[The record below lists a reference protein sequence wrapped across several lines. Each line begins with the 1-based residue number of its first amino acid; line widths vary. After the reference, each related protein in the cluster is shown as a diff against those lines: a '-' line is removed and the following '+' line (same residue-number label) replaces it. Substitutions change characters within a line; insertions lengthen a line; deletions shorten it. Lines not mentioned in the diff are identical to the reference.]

1 MDKDIQSIMN
11 SKDFDKFRNLSR
23 ADLEFLRMIFALHL
37 FRYSEND
44 DKRVFSIVKMC
55 SMEDYSFLSYLA
67 NMEYDI
73 QVKRSSS
80 KIDYDKANRN
90 VCRECNMDKCTKS
103 LMMDFFMV
111 FKDGFE
117 KIVKQNM
124 LDTSKEEANE
134 EKAIVEKEQL
144 IKVRK
149 LKDFEYLEIIDSL
162 LGKQPIQYD
171 SEPNN
176 VFFDK
181 VRFIDL
187 IYVKTMLKA
196 GFIKYNFIGDNN
208 CADFSYLDVTSKS
221 SDKYYSNIVYAYFK
235 DGVGTKNLK
244 LDLNH
249 IEDIYNESDDNMRV
263 FKIAAYYK
271 YLIDVKR
278 INILGKLDTMLSP
291 YQKYKEFNVR
301 NTYYINHI
309 KETIDNLHVNSDT
322 KEKINS
328 LLNYSLNYFIKPSVF
343 KIPFNILIY
352 TEDFSIA
359 SSIAN
364 IIFEFLGYFGYFN
377 FDRDDIYER
386 SFDDITI
393 DRFNI
398 MKLYNTTVNDKVR
411 RIRGMLL
418 IKDFTNILFME
429 ETHQDIVLNVLSE
442 DIDESRAHVSTVI
455 CGNKES
461 LTKILNKNDK
471 LSQMF
476 NIVLD
481 VDEMDEEQVYN
492 YVVHSFEYYGKIN
505 DEIKSKLKKYISS
518 NYKSSDIKGSKY
530 GDKLIDKIVL
540 TQNSVFDERRDP
552 NISIESIPTSED
564 VKDIQ
569 ELFKDLNDLVGLEKI
584 KSQIRDWVSLLKF
597 NKRTNID
604 IKDFN
609 LNMIFEGNPGTG
621 KTTIAR
627 LLTGILYNLEYIPQ
641 YKYTEVTAKDLIAS
655 YVGQTSGKTYGV
667 IRNALGGVLFIDEA
681 YSLLSY
687 DGENSFGEESLATII
702 KAMEDYKDRL
712 VIIFAGYKN
721 EMENFIKR
729 NPGMLSRVGYKMEFK
744 DYSIDELMDIF
755 NKLVKDN
762 NMKITDEAFF
772 NVKEIVTK
780 DLNIDKY
787 GNDS

>member
-343 KIPFNILIY
+343 KIPFNILI
-352 TEDFSIA
+352 
-359 SSIAN
+359 
-364 IIFEFLGYFGYFN
+364 L
-377 FDRDDIYER
+377 
-386 SFDDITI
+386 
-393 DRFNI
+393 
-398 MKLYNTTVNDKVR
+398 
-411 RIRGMLL
+411 
-418 IKDFTNILFME
+418 
-429 ETHQDIVLNVLSE
+429 
-442 DIDESRAHVSTVI
+442 
-455 CGNKES
+455 
-461 LTKILNKNDK
+461 
-471 LSQMF
+471 
-476 NIVLD
+476 
-481 VDEMDEEQVYN
+481 
-492 YVVHSFEYYGKIN
+492 
-505 DEIKSKLKKYISS
+505 
-518 NYKSSDIKGSKY
+518 
-530 GDKLIDKIVL
+530 
-540 TQNSVFDERRDP
+540 
-552 NISIESIPTSED
+552 
-564 VKDIQ
+564 
-569 ELFKDLNDLVGLEKI
+569 
-584 KSQIRDWVSLLKF
+584 
-597 NKRTNID
+597 
-604 IKDFN
+604 
-609 LNMIFEGNPGTG
+609 
-621 KTTIAR
+621 
-627 LLTGILYNLEYIPQ
+627 
-641 YKYTEVTAKDLIAS
+641 
-655 YVGQTSGKTYGV
+655 
-667 IRNALGGVLFIDEA
+667 
-681 YSLLSY
+681 
-687 DGENSFGEESLATII
+687 
-702 KAMEDYKDRL
+702 
-712 VIIFAGYKN
+712 
-721 EMENFIKR
+721 
-729 NPGMLSRVGYKMEFK
+729 
-744 DYSIDELMDIF
+744 
-755 NKLVKDN
+755 
-762 NMKITDEAFF
+762 
-772 NVKEIVTK
+772 
-780 DLNIDKY
+780 
-787 GNDS
+787 